1 MTQIVA
7 LKAWPE
13 KLGRLALVSTTA
25 MALVIGPLAGPAA
38 ARAKVGVTS
47 AVIPEALM
55 GGTPEELKIIS
66 VGDRVDQDVV
76 VETGKRGRTQV
87 LFVDGSSMNIG
98 PSSRII
104 IDSFVFDPSELSGN
118 IGARIETGSMRFI
131 GGVLSKR
138 AGQVKFDAGEATVGI
153 RGGIAKVG
161 LNGGALKAELI
172 HGKLTVQTPEGLFET
187 DRIGT
192 LIERDISGAVDSRK
206 VTAEESKAE
215 LDEEAKESFID
226 PLEAETPA
234 PAAEAEADAPAET
247 ANEDVLAENP
257 IDAGL
262 VEVDADGNLKAT
274 DQLAEIDPEAADLIE
289 EGALAVDE
297 SGNVAPTAKIL
308 EIDDTAKEMFEK
320 GYLEVDENGF
330 LVPSDDF
337 KSANFYEDTEV
348 DQSAFDSSFDVVSD
362 KTLSEFNF
370 AAPEE
375 ISEEAA
381 FKLNAARTRR
391 ELASDPTTAKLFELG
406 QIEQDE
412 KTGLL
417 VPSRSFNPVT
427 LSRVES
433 QLSRKRNTFVVD
445 AAPEK
450 FLLDGGVFD
459 SKITTRVLGSDL
471 AGNFFSEDVVK
482 VVKADI
488 VREDTINAIDRL
500 ADFNGVDLPSDI
512 KERNLDELISF
523 GGALSTQDAINA
535 RFGTGR
541 YQEGSQK
548 IEMDSID
555 GRIVLRTDT
564 EAGKQ
569 EYEAEKVYTDLL
581 SGGAGEGS
589 GPSMEIYKRVLKT
602 DESNPFE
609 RFGTSD
615 GRLAP
620 LFGTRDASGEVK
632 EEAPLDDKIVFT
644 PTEDL
649 FPGDETPVT
658 EEKIDL
664 GDYGKSSFIGGL
676 NTEFIDEEIG
686 GQIIEIAKVTA
697 DPVVIFTPTRE
708 EEEEQEPEVYV
719 DPTGDTAAA
728 EQEEAIRAANE
739 DTKEAEVLDQAVDVW
754 TLSLAGQRYDRNA
767 NSGSADAYW
776 RAYSTAGQEEESV
789 VARFN
794 DGRIDFRMNAGTHF
808 GGSQTGDAVTVV
820 PSDLF
825 GSTSS
830 LLNAI
835 SMKFYAEITDR
846 ANSKT
851 GSRTTIHT
859 LTSNS
864 ASRLRVKAQSAGST
878 VTPCSCDQIAT
889 GIWQTS
895 SFTDRALENITYR
908 HEGHWAIGAPLSGDT
923 IRQLAG
929 ATVNFSGHAYGRY
942 VDNSGT
948 NGEGFGAVAVQID
961 YANPTNASR
970 NTWTLSDF
978 KVNGTTV
985 VASQTVNLTHGNN
998 GRYLGST
1005 STTVVDGGVHGSY
1018 TRDPS
1023 TLQTAGTFA
1032 INDATSAIS
1041 GSYAAAGT
1049 SVTASP
1055 K

>member
-13 KLGRLALVSTTA
+13 NLGRLALVSTTA
-25 MALVIGPLAGPAA
+25 LALVIGPLAGPAA

-192 LIERDISGAVDSRK
+192 LIERDISGTVDSRK

-215 LDEEAKESFID
+215 LDEESKESFID

-234 PAAEAEADAPAET
+234 AAEAEADAPAET

-297 SGNVAPTAKIL
+297 NGNVAPTAKIL

-337 KSANFYEDTEV
+337 KSANFYEDAEV

-362 KTLSEFNF
+362 KTLDEFNF
-370 AAPEE
+370 VAPEE

-471 AGNFFSEDVVK
+471 AGNFFSDDVVK

-488 VREDTINAIDRL
+488 IREDTINAIDRL
-500 ADFNGVDLPSDI
+500 ADFNGVDLPGDI

-555 GRIVLRTDT
+555 GKIVLRADT

-569 EYEAEKVYTDLL
+569 EYEAEKIYTDLL
-581 SGGAGEGS
+581 SGGAGEGG

-602 DESNPFE
+602 DESNPFD

-615 GRLAP
+615 IAP
-620 LFGTRDASGEVK
+620 LFGARDASGELK

-649 FPGDETPVT
+649 FPTDETPVT
-658 EEKIDL
+658 EEQIDL

-686 GQIIEIAKVTA
+686 GQIIRIAKVTV
-697 DPVVIFTPTRE
+697 DPVVIFTPTVE
-708 EEEEQEPEVYV
+708 EEKEQEPEVYV

-739 DTKEAEVLDQAVDVW
+739 DTKEAEVLQAVDVW
-754 TLSLAGQRYDRNA
+754 TLSLAGQRYDRNS

-776 RAYSTAGQEEESV
+776 RAYSTAAHEEESV

-794 DGRIDFRMNAGTHF
+794 DGRMDFRFNAGTF
-808 GGSQTGDAVTVV
+808 AAG
-820 PSDLF
+820 
-825 GSTSS
+825 
-830 LLNAI
+830 
-835 SMKFYAEITDR
+835 
-846 ANSKT
+846 SKT
-851 GSRTTIHT
+851 GDTISVTPTTPFGLIRSLLPPYSIFELADT
-859 LTSNS
+859 EIVAS
-864 ASRLRVKAQSAGST
+864 ANGKESVHSAGNVIESVST
-878 VTPCSCDQIAT
+878 YALKTGAQAAGGDPSYICACDQVST
-889 GIWQTS
+889 GLWRS
-895 SFTDRALENITYR
+895 YNFTDEALDNISYK

-923 IRQLAG
+923 IKQLAG

-942 VDNSGT
+942 VNNSGT

-961 YANPTNASR
+961 YANPTDASR

-978 KVNGTTV
+978 KVNGTTM
-985 VASQTVNLTHGNN
+985 VASQTVNLTHGDN

-1005 STTVVDGGVHGSY
+1005 STTIVDGGVHGSY